1 MVKCLVTKLNGSSN
15 NSELL
20 KLGELRIGISKVA
33 SPSEWTQ
40 SFSLKCNKDITLE
53 IIGDG
58 YFTGSNLSENKGK
71 KLTIIAS
78 PDTSTPFYV
87 SNGDFKL
94 SILDKYSI
102 TALGNYAIYKDEF
115 VNVPLDNKS
124 ISDIDVL
131 KYSKDITSL
140 NLLKSRVSGDIA
152 ALRTLTKL
160 TYINFDNTE
169 VSGDITN
176 LAALTKLTSLNL
188 VATKV
193 SGDIANFKN
202 MTLLTTLGIYGTKV
216 SGDIAN
222 LKGLTKLNARLNLT
236 GLNLSGNIG
245 DIPNN
250 VLYVSNSKGKSNFTW
265 TTSSRTDILAM
276 ENIACN
282 NIDKLLQDMSKLN
295 ANFAG
300 LQEYYKTIGLIGT
313 RTSASDAAV
322 QTLQS
327 KGYTVS
333 VTPAL

>member
-40 SFSLKCNKDITLE
+40 GLSLKCSKDITLE
-53 IIGDG
+53 ITGNG
-58 YFTGSNLSENKGK
+58 YFTDSKLSENKGK
-71 KLTIIAS
+71 KLTIKSSDA
-78 PDTSTPFYV
+78 STPFYV
-87 SNGDFKL
+87 SNGNFNL

-102 TALGNYAIYKDEF
+102 TGLGSYAIYKDEF
-115 VNVPLDNKS
+115 VNVPLYNKS
-124 ISDIDVL
+124 ISDIGVL
-131 KYSKDITSL
+131 KYSKDITSI
-140 NLLKSRVSGDIA
+140 NLLKAKVSGDIA
-152 ALRTLTKL
+152 ALRALIKL
-160 TYINFDNTE
+160 IYINLDNTE
-169 VSGDITN
+169 VSGDIAN
-176 LAALTKLTSLNL
+176 LAELTKLTSLNL
-188 VATKV
+188 V
-193 SGDIANFKN
+193 
-202 MTLLTTLGIYGTKV
+202 GTKV

-222 LKGLTKLNARLNLT
+222 LKNLTELTTLGLYNTEVSGDIANLKGFTKLKASLNLT

-250 VLYVSNSKGKSNFTW
+250 VLYVSNSQGKSNFTW

-276 ENIACN
+276 ENIACDK
-282 NIDKLLQDMSKLN
+282 IDKLLQDMSNMN
-295 ANFAG
+295 ANFG
-300 LQEYYKTIGLIGT
+300 GQQMQFKSITLIGT

-333 VTPAL
+333 ITPA